1 MANFIEGLQA
11 FTQFFHSRDLGFKY
25 RRECTQSSYFCAM
38 ENTNP
43 DILSEAGKLSFDR
56 FREEV
61 LSDFRVACISREL
74 SLLGRKEVLSG
85 KAKFGIFGDGKEVAQ
100 VAMAKFFKPG
110 DFRSGYYRDQ
120 TFMLAAGLSTVE
132 QIFAQLYADPN
143 PEREPFS
150 SGRQMNCHFASR
162 MVNENGE
169 WLDLA
174 HLKNVSSD
182 IAPTAGQMPR
192 ALGLAFASKAFR
204 DIEQLHSFSNL
215 SDNGNEVCFATV
227 GDASTSEGHFWEAIN
242 AAGVLQIPLAVFVW
256 DDGYGISVPKKYQ
269 TIKASISEAL
279 SGMQKKDDSNGIN
292 IYKVK
297 GWDYAGMC
305 EAFEEGIRLARE
317 THTPVLFHVD
327 EITQPQG
334 HSTSGS
340 HERYKGSERLEWE
353 KEWDGVKKMNEWI
366 IANALAEEEELNRIV
381 EQAKEYVRESRA
393 AAWEKFLAPIKE
405 QVLRAVDLI
414 NNIAKGL
421 PQQNTALQKLSA
433 ELSANRE
440 PLRRD
445 VVRTL
450 HAAITLAGNSDTAYW
465 TKDYYNDL
473 LAENKK
479 LYNTHL
485 YNEGPKSALKVKE
498 VQAVFADAAPVLN
511 GFEVLNKYFDELFT
525 TNPKVLAFGEDL
537 GFIGDVNQGFSGLQQ
552 KHSVQRIFDTGIREL
567 TIIGQGIGLSLRG
580 LRPIAEIQ
588 YLDYLLYG
596 LQPLSD
602 DVATLHYRTAGIQ
615 SYPLIVR
622 TRGHR
627 LEGIWHSGSPMG
639 MIINAL
645 RGIYVCVPR
654 NMTQA
659 AGMYNT
665 LLRSNDP
672 GLVIECLNGY
682 RLKEKLP
689 SNLLEFTVPLGVPEV
704 IKEGTDVTIV
714 SYGSTLR
721 IVQEAATML
730 ETQGTSCEI
739 VDVQTLLPFDIHHKI
754 LESLKKTNRI
764 VFVDED
770 VPGGA
775 AAYMFNKVME
785 EQGGYKWLD
794 VAPRTITGKAHR
806 PAYGSD
812 GDYFSKPNAEEIEA
826 VIKQMMAE

>member
-1 MANFIEGLQA
+1 
-11 FTQFFHSRDLGFKY
+11 
-25 RRECTQSSYFCAM
+25 M
-38 ENTNP
+38 ESTP
-43 DILSEAGKLSFDR
+43 EILVDAEKLSFDK
-56 FREEV
+56 FRETV
-61 LSDFRVACISREL
+61 LTDFHIACISRET
-74 SLLGRKEVLSG
+74 SLLGRKEVLGG

-100 VAMAKFFKPG
+100 VAMAKFFLPG

-120 TFMLAAGLSTVE
+120 TFMFAAGLTTAE
-132 QIFAQLYADPN
+132 QVFAQLYAN
-143 PEREPFS
+143 PDVNIESFS
-150 SGRQMNCHFASR
+150 GGRQMNCHFATK
-162 MVNENGE
+162 MVNESGE

-174 HLKNVSSD
+174 GLKNISSD

-192 ALGLAFASKAFR
+192 ALGLAYASKAFR
-204 DIEQLHSFSNL
+204 NIEELHTFKGL
-215 SDNGNEVCFATV
+215 SQNGNEVCFATI
-227 GDASTSEGHFWEAIN
+227 GDASTSEGHFWETIN
-242 AAGVLQIPLAVFVW
+242 AAGVLQVPLAVFVW

-269 TIKASISEAL
+269 TTKASVSDAL
-279 SGMQKKDDSNGIN
+279 SGMQKTDDSNGIN

-305 EAFEEGIRLARE
+305 EVFEEGIRLARE
-317 THTPVLFHVD
+317 THTPVLFHV
-327 EITQPQG
+327 EELTQPQG

-340 HERYKGSERLEWE
+340 HERYKSPERLEWE
-353 KEWDGVKKMNEWI
+353 REWDGIKKMKDWI
-366 IANALAEEEELNRIV
+366 IENGLAVEEELDDIADK
-381 EQAKEYVRESRA
+381 AKQHVRDSKAE
-393 AAWEKFLAPIKE
+393 AWEKFIIPVKK
-405 QVLRAVDLI
+405 QVARTADLI
-414 NNIAKGL
+414 QTMANAL
-421 PQQNTALQKLSA
+421 PEHTAALQKMA
-433 ELSANRE
+433 IELSASRE

-445 VVRTL
+445 VLKTL
-450 HAAITLAGNSDTAYW
+450 NAALDVAGNTDAAYW

-473 LAENKK
+473 LEENKK

-485 YNEGPKSALKVKE
+485 YNEGIRSALKVQE
-498 VQAVFADAAPVLN
+498 VKATYATDTPLMN
-511 GFEVLNKYFDELFT
+511 GFEVLNRFFDELFT
-525 TNPKVLAFGEDL
+525 ANPKVVAFGEDL

-552 KHSVQRIFDTGIREL
+552 KYGKERIFDTGIREL
-567 TIIGQGIGLSLRG
+567 TIMGQGIGLAIRG

-596 LQPLSD
+596 LQTLSD
-602 DVATLHYRTAGIQ
+602 DAATLHYRTAGQQ
-615 SYPLIVR
+615 SCPLIVR

-639 MIINAL
+639 MVINSL
-645 RGIYVCVPR
+645 RGMYVCVPR

-659 AGMYNT
+659 VGMYNT
-665 LLRSNDP
+665 LLKSNDP
-672 GLVIECLNGY
+672 AIVIECLNGY

-721 IVQEAATML
+721 IIQEAVNML
-730 ETQGTSCEI
+730 EVLGISCEI
-739 VDVQTLLPFDIHHKI
+739 VDVQTLLPFDTSHII

-775 AAYMFNKVME
+775 AAFMYNAVME
-785 EQGGYKWLD
+785 EQGGYKYLD

-812 GDYFSKPNAEEIEA
+812 GDYFSKPNAEEIET